1 MEQDR
6 LTVEKVAAALG
17 VSKTTVSR
25 AISGKGRISVQTR
38 ERIMEYLQKHNG
50 FELLRTLRS
59 PAAGSS
65 NLALV
70 IPAHFVQ
77 LDLPFLRKCMGA
89 VCHTADQRGYDVL
102 LCYADTHSAPQLER
116 QLADRKVDGVILS
129 RTVDNDPCIHLLEK
143 YRVPYVVIGRV
154 ADPSVMQVDNDQLAA
169 AAEMTG
175 LLHQLNYRR
184 IAYMG
189 GSLLYTVNADRLAGY
204 RQATQQAGI
213 AVDENLILSN
223 IETPDQRTEALD
235 LLLLQK
241 PECILCCDDAL
252 AHFVVRDLQ
261 RRGIRVPEQMRVAS
275 LYDSELLEDMKP
287 SVTAVHFDGAA
298 LSAVAC
304 RLLLDHLSGKN
315 PPTRII
321 HGHQLVLR
329 ESTK

>member
-1 MEQDR
+1 MEQNR

-25 AISGKGRISVQTR
+25 AVSGKGRVSAKTR
-38 ERIMEYLQKHNG
+38 EQVMEYLKKNNG
-50 FELLRTLRS
+50 AELLRSLRG
-59 PAAGSS
+59 PTGTC

-77 LDLPFLRKCMGA
+77 LDLPFLRKCMGG

-102 LCYADTHSAPQLER
+102 LCYADTLHAPQLER

-129 RTVDNDPCIHLLEK
+129 RTVENDPCVRLLEK

-154 ADPSVMQVDNDQLAA
+154 DDPNVLQVDNDQKAA
-169 AAEMTG
+169 AAEMTQ
-175 LLHQLNYRR
+175 LLHRMNLRR

-189 GSLLYTVNADRLAGY
+189 GSLVYTVNADRLEGFCNATRAAGLAVEEGLI
-204 RQATQQAGI
+204 RSEVETQA
-213 AVDENLILSN
+213 
-223 IETPDQRTEALD
+223 QRTEALD
-235 LLLLQK
+235 GLLEQD
-241 PECILCCDDAL
+241 PQCILCCDDVL

-261 RRGIRVPEQMRVAS
+261 RRGIRVPEQIRVAS
-275 LYDSELLEDMKP
+275 LYDSEILEDMKP

-298 LSAVAC
+298 LSAAAC
-304 RLLLDHLSGKN
+304 RLLLDHLSGK
-315 PPTRII
+315 PVSGRLLQ
-321 HGHQLVLR
+321 GHQLVLR